1 MKSIAIRAVG
11 DFGPELAIEGK
22 QRWNMVQKC
31 ETDCRD
37 EIYTKMDGM
46 LPKSIVW
53 KGLLFIFMLWG
64 IFGAIYNTGLTER
77 KEVIKTNTFMSIANA
92 TNIAVIKNDLEYIR
106 KAQLDTNI
114 KLDTIMREARIE
126 NKRRDGG

>member
-1 MKSIAIRAVG
+1 
-11 DFGPELAIEGK
+11 
-22 QRWNMVQKC
+22 MVQKC
-31 ETDCRD
+31 ETECRD
-37 EIYTKMDGM
+37 EIFAKMDGM

-53 KGLLFIFMLWG
+53 KGVLFIFMLWG

-77 KEVIKTNTFMSIANA
+77 KEAIKANTTMTIANA

-106 KAQLDTNI
+106 KSQLDTNI

-126 NKRRDGG
+126 SKRRDGG

>member
-1 MKSIAIRAVG
+1 
-11 DFGPELAIEGK
+11 
-22 QRWNMVQKC
+22 MVQKC

-77 KEVIKTNTFMSIANA
+77 KDAIKANTTLSVNNA
-92 TNIAVIKNDLEYIR
+92 MNIAVIGRDLEYIR

-126 NKRRDGG
+126 SKRRDGG

>member
-1 MKSIAIRAVG
+1 
-11 DFGPELAIEGK
+11 
-22 QRWNMVQKC
+22 MVQKC

-53 KGLLFIFMLWG
+53 KGVLFIFMLWG

-77 KEVIKTNTFMSIANA
+77 KEAIKANTGMTIVNA

-106 KAQLDTNI
+106 KSQLDTNI

-126 NKRRDGG
+126 IKRRDGG

>member
-1 MKSIAIRAVG
+1 
-11 DFGPELAIEGK
+11 
-22 QRWNMVQKC
+22 MVQKC

>member
-1 MKSIAIRAVG
+1 
-11 DFGPELAIEGK
+11 
-22 QRWNMVQKC
+22 MVQKC

-37 EIYTKMDGM
+37 EILERINSM
-46 LPKSIVW
+46 LPRSIIW
-53 KGLLFIFMLWG
+53 KGLLFISMLWA

-77 KEVIKTNTFMSIANA
+77 KEAIKANTGMTIANA

-106 KAQLDTNI
+106 KSQLDTNI

-126 NKRRDGG
+126 SKRRDGG

>member
-1 MKSIAIRAVG
+1 
-11 DFGPELAIEGK
+11 
-22 QRWNMVQKC
+22 MVQKC

-37 EIYTKMDGM
+37 EIYDRINSM
-46 LPKSIVW
+46 LPRSIIW
-53 KGLLFIFMLWG
+53 KGLLFISMLWG

-77 KEVIKTNTFMSIANA
+77 KDAIKANTTMTIANA

-106 KAQLDTNI
+106 KSQLDTNI

>member
-1 MKSIAIRAVG
+1 
-11 DFGPELAIEGK
+11 
-22 QRWNMVQKC
+22 MVQKC

-77 KEVIKTNTFMSIANA
+77 KEAIKANTGMTIANA

-106 KAQLDTNI
+106 KSQLDTNI

-126 NKRRDGG
+126 SKRRDGG

>member
-1 MKSIAIRAVG
+1 
-11 DFGPELAIEGK
+11 
-22 QRWNMVQKC
+22 MVQKC

-77 KEVIKTNTFMSIANA
+77 KDAIKANTGMTIANA
-92 TNIAVIKNDLEYIR
+92 TNIAVLKNDLEYIR
-106 KAQLDTNI
+106 KAQTDTNI

-126 NKRRDGG
+126 SKRRDGG